1 MKKLIIAEKPSVA
14 ADLCR
19 ALGGKNSG
27 FTKHGKG
34 KEDYFEGDDLV
45 ICSAVGH
52 LVELY
57 MPEDIDRKLKFWK
70 PETLPI
76 LPEEF
81 QLKVIPKTK
90 SRFTLLE
97 SLLKRPDVS
106 EVYNACDA
114 GREGELIFTYIYDL
128 AKCNKPIRRMWML
141 SMTPGAIRDAYNKPR
156 SGDEMVPLQQA
167 ARCRSEADWLIGI
180 NGTRAITL
188 QMGGLRKMTTVGRVQ
203 TPTLTLV
210 VNRENEINNFKPQ
223 EYARISAVIRIQSGE
238 YEGWYQRPDFKKAED
253 DKHDRPDRIWDL
265 AGAKAIASQIRA
277 GSPAQIKE
285 SKKRTPQTAP
295 RLYDLTSLQRE
306 ANTRFGYSASRTLQY
321 AQALYEKHKA
331 ITYPR
336 TESRALPEDY
346 PSTCVKTLE
355 SIEGPLAEHAKH
367 VLEKDWVAP
376 SNKRIFNNKQVSDH
390 FAIVP
395 TQLHPK
401 KLTEQEQKIY
411 GMIVARFIAAFY
423 PPAQFDVTTR
433 LSIIEG
439 HTFKTEGKVLVEPS
453 WLAVYGKTQD
463 NKENLV
469 PLSPAD
475 GQPPNGTTVS
485 VQQID
490 EVTKPPPRYN
500 EATLL
505 SAMEG
510 AGKLVEDEDMAEAMK
525 EKGLGTPATRAATI
539 EHLIKE
545 AYIRREGREIH
556 PCDKAHDLIKFLD
569 NVKVDGLTS
578 PDMTGEWEH
587 KLLQMERGELSRAEF
602 MLGIKKFTQSIVDR
616 VNAFDESSQ
625 ATPTDIPSPTDGKPI
640 LETLTLYISGDRK
653 LKINKTMGN
662 RRLEKDEVRDLLD
675 KGVIGP
681 LEGFVSKAG
690 KPFTACLRLDLE
702 SFRVKFEFNENKNQD
717 QSDEEVDPRQFEAV
731 GECPSCKK
739 KIYETPTA
747 WVCPDCTCTG
757 TSPFKRFSR
766 TVLTNT
772 VTRDQYLKLLH
783 GAKSDLIE
791 GFKSRKTG
799 RNFAARLFI
808 KGNKLSFEFENN
820 NLKAPRKQAAKK
832 S

>member
-14 ADLCR
+14 TDLSR
-19 ALGGKNSG
+19 ALGGKSAG
-27 FTKHGKG
+27 ITKQGKG
-34 KEDYFEGDDLV
+34 KEDYFEGNDVV

-57 MPEDIDRKLKFWK
+57 MPEDIDRRLKFWK

-76 LPEEF
+76 LPQDF

-97 SLLKRPDVS
+97 SLLKRPDIG

-128 AKCNKPIRRMWML
+128 AGCTKPIRRMWML
-141 SMTPGAIRDAYNKPR
+141 SMTPNAIKEAYQKPR
-156 SGDEMVPLQQA
+156 KGPDMLPLQHA

-210 VNRENEINNFKPQ
+210 VNREKEINNFKPR
-223 EYARISAVIRIQSGE
+223 EYARILANIQIQSGE
-238 YEGWYQRPDFKKAED
+238 YEGWFQRPDFKKTAD
-253 DKHDRPDRIWDL
+253 DKHDRADRIWDL
-265 AGAKAIASQIRA
+265 EQAKAIVSQIQA
-277 GSPAQIKE
+277 GAPAQIEE
-285 SKKRTPQTAP
+285 SKKRTPQIAP

-306 ANTRFGYSASRTLQY
+306 ANNRFGYSASRTLQY
-321 AQALYEKHKA
+321 AQALYEKHKV

-346 PSTCVKTLE
+346 PDTCIKTLQA
-355 SIEGPLAEHAKH
+355 IEGPLAEHAQH
-367 VLEKDWVAP
+367 VLSQNWVSK

-401 KLTEQEQKIY
+401 KLTEQEQKIF
-411 GMIVARFIAAFY
+411 GMIVSRFIAAFY
-423 PPAQFDVTTR
+423 PPAQFNVTTR
-433 LSIIEG
+433 LSKIAG

-453 WLAVYGKTQD
+453 WLAVYGKTSD

-469 PLSPAD
+469 PLSPGD
-475 GQPPNGTTVS
+475 GQPPQGTTIS
-485 VQQID
+485 VEQQN
-490 EVTKPPPRYN
+490 ETTKPPPRYT

-539 EHLIKE
+539 EHLLKE
-545 AYIRREGREIH
+545 AYISRDGREIH
-556 PCDKAHDLIKFLD
+556 PCDKAHDLIKFLE

-587 KLLQMERGELSRAEF
+587 KLLQMERGELSRDEF
-602 MLGIKKFTQSIVDR
+602 MKGIKEFTQSIVDR
-616 VNAFDESSQ
+616 VNSFDETSE
-625 ATPTDIPSPTDGKPI
+625 AAPTDIPSPTDGKPV
-640 LETLTLYISGDRK
+640 LETLTHYISGDRK

-662 RRLEKDEVRDLLD
+662 RRLDKEEVRSLLD

-690 KPFTACLRLDLE
+690 KPFTACLRLDTDN
-702 SFRVKFEFNENKNQD
+702 FRVKFEFNDNNQD
-717 QSDEEVDPRQFEAV
+717 QSADEIDPRKCEVV

-739 KIYETPTA
+739 EIYETPTA
-747 WVCPDCTCTG
+747 WVCPDCSCKG
-757 TSPFKRFSR
+757 ISPFKRFSR
-766 TVLTNT
+766 TVLSNT
-772 VTRDQYLKLLH
+772 VAREQYLKLLH

-799 RNFAARLFI
+799 RNFSARLFI

-820 NLKAPRKQAAKK
+820 NKAPRKKAAPKT
-832 S
+832 